1 MDFLKYHKNLTYHAA
16 LIRFALP
23 ARKGRVIYEA
33 AMKRILSF
41 LFALL
46 VSLPVTETALAQS
59 VVKTDNVRAELI
71 SEVSTIKAGEPFW
84 VALRQT
90 IKPHWHTYWKNPGD
104 SGLPTEINWTLPA
117 GAKADPIVWPTPS
130 LIDVG
135 GIVNYGFHDDIL
147 LLAKVTPPATL
158 PSSASGTFHLAADA
172 NWLVCNDVCIPEEGK
187 FAIDLPVGPA
197 ATPADGATR
206 ALFDKARR
214 DVPLASPWPAHY
226 GVAKAG
232 DPTVVI
238 DAKGLKAD
246 TISDVYFFP
255 SDWGGVANMTKQSA
269 VVTAD
274 GIRIPLKKGE
284 AETKGG
290 PPPQFTGILVL
301 NEKTGDGTQRQAFD
315 VAAKLDPAFVPGASM
330 QVSAS
335 NEETLS
341 FAEALFFALLGGM
354 ILNLMPCVFPVLAMK
369 AAAFARLAGHER
381 AEMRR
386 DGLAYTLGVLVSF
399 GAMAAAILAI
409 RGTVGEVSWGFQFQS
424 PIFSLLVAYLF
435 FVVGLNLS
443 GVFEI
448 SGGFTGQ
455 LAGVGQG
462 LASKGGVTGAFFTG
476 VLAVVVA
483 TPCTAPFMAAALGF
497 ALSQPAPQTVAVLL
511 AMGLGLAIPY
521 LALSMTPALQRLMPR
536 PGAWMD
542 RLRQFLAFPMYA
554 SAVWMIW
561 VLTQQTGAD
570 GVLYALGGM
579 ILIAFAIWLLR
590 LRGDGGGGVASPATW
605 VRRGVAAL
613 ALLLALATVI
623 KIEDSPATAA
633 SASGGEQGN
642 RTTGVSFEGWERFS
656 RARMMQAVAEKKP
669 VFVDFSAAWCITCL
683 VNERVALETAGAR
696 KAFEETGT
704 VKLKGDWTNRD
715 PEITALLK
723 ELGRAGVP
731 LYLYWAPGA
740 DKPVI
745 LGQVLTE
752 ASVVAQLT
760 AK

>member
-1 MDFLKYHKNLTYHAA
+1 
-16 LIRFALP
+16 
-23 ARKGRVIYEA
+23 
-33 AMKRILSF
+33 MKRFLSV

-46 VSLPVTETALAQS
+46 LALPAAAQSPS

-71 SEVSTIKAGEPFW
+71 SEVSTIKPGEPFW

-104 SGLPTEINWTLPA
+104 SGLPTEIAWTLPA

-130 LIDVG
+130 FIDVG
-135 GIVNYGFHDDIL
+135 GIVNYGFHDDVL
-147 LLAKVTPPATL
+147 LLVRITPPAD
-158 PSSASGTFHLAADA
+158 ASGSFVLKADA
-172 NWLVCNDVCIPEEGK
+172 NWLVCDDVCIPEEGK
-187 FAIDLPVGPA
+187 FALDLPVGAA
-197 ATPADGATR
+197 ATPADDATR

-214 DVPLASPWPAHY
+214 DVPIESPWPARF
-226 GVAKAG
+226 GMARSG
-232 DPTVVI
+232 DPTLVI
-238 DAKGLKAD
+238 DAKGLKAG

-255 SDWGGVANMTKQSA
+255 SDWGGVANMTRQTA

-284 AETKGG
+284 AQTKGG
-290 PPPQFTGILVL
+290 PPQQVNGTLVL
-301 NEKTGDGTQRQAFD
+301 TEKTGDGTQRQAFD
-315 VAAKLDPAFVPGASM
+315 ITAKLDPAFVPSAAPL
-330 QVSAS
+330 VAAS
-335 NEETLS
+335 NEETLT
-341 FAEALFFALLGGM
+341 FAQALLFALVGGL

-369 AAAFARLAGHER
+369 AAAFARLAGHAR

-386 DGLAYTLGVLVSF
+386 DGIAYTAGVLVSF

-409 RGTVGEVSWGFQFQS
+409 RASVGDVSWGFQFQS

-435 FVVGLNLS
+435 FVVGLNLA

-448 SGGFTGQ
+448 SGGFTG
-455 LAGVGQG
+455 GFTGMGQG
-462 LASKGGVTGAFFTG
+462 LAARSGVTGAFFTG

-511 AMGLGLAIPY
+511 AMGLGLALPY

-542 RLRQFLAFPMYA
+542 RLRQFLAFPMFA

-590 LRGDGGGGVASPATW
+590 LRENRDGGPASPATW
-605 VRRGVAAL
+605 MRRGVAAI
-613 ALLLALATVI
+613 AVLLALGAVL
-623 KIEDSPATAA
+623 KLGDGPATAA
-633 SASGGEQGN
+633 SASGEPGG
-642 RTTGVSFEGWERFS
+642 RAAGVNFDGWERFS
-656 RARMMQAVAEKKP
+656 RARMTEAVAAKKP
-669 VFVDFSAAWCITCL
+669 VFVDFTAAWCITCL
-683 VNERVALETAGAR
+683 VNERVALETPGTKR
-696 KAFEETGT
+696 AFEQTGT

-731 LYLYWAPGA
+731 LYLYWAAGA

-745 LGQVLTE
+745 LPQVLTE
-752 ASVVAQLT
+752 ASIVARLT

>member
-1 MDFLKYHKNLTYHAA
+1 
-16 LIRFALP
+16 
-23 ARKGRVIYEA
+23 
-33 AMKRILSF
+33 MKRILPF

-46 VSLPVTETALAQS
+46 VALPAFAQS

-104 SGLPTEINWTLPA
+104 SGLPTEINWTLPQ

-130 LIDVG
+130 FIDVG

-147 LLAKVTPPATL
+147 LLVKVTPPADAG
-158 PSSASGTFHLAADA
+158 STFHLAADA
-172 NWLVCNDVCIPEEGK
+172 NWLVCDDVCIPEDAK
-187 FAIDLPVGPA
+187 FSIDLPVGPA
-197 ATPADGATR
+197 ATPADTATR
-206 ALFDKARR
+206 ALFDNARR
-214 DVPLASPWPAHY
+214 DVPMESPWPARY
-226 GVAKAG
+226 GVAKSG
-232 DPTVVI
+232 DPTLVI
-238 DAKGLKAD
+238 DAKGLKPD

-255 SDWGGVANMTKQSA
+255 ADWGGVANMTKQKA

-274 GIRIPLKKGE
+274 GIRIPLKKGD
-284 AETKGG
+284 AQTKGG
-290 PPPQFTGILVL
+290 PPPQFTGTLVL

-315 VAAKLDPAFVPGASM
+315 IVAKLDPAFVPSASL
-330 QVSAS
+330 QISAS
-335 NEETLS
+335 NEEQLS
-341 FAEALFFALLGGM
+341 FVEALLFALVGGL

-369 AAAFARLAGHER
+369 AAAFARLAGHAR
-381 AEMRR
+381 TEMRR
-386 DGLAYTLGVLVSF
+386 DGIAYTAGVLVSF

-409 RGTVGEVSWGFQFQS
+409 RSTLGEVSWGFQFQS

-448 SGGFTGQ
+448 AGGFTGM
-455 LAGVGQG
+455 GQG
-462 LASKGGVTGAFFTG
+462 LASKSGVTGAFFTG
-476 VLAVVVA
+476 VLAVIVA

-511 AMGLGLAIPY
+511 AMGLGLALPY

-590 LRGDGGGGVASPATW
+590 IGGGASAATW
-605 VRRGVAAL
+605 VRRGVAAV
-613 ALLLALATVI
+613 AVLLALAAVI

-633 SASGGEQGN
+633 SASG
-642 RTTGVSFEGWERFS
+642 RPSTGVSFEGWERFS
-656 RARMMQAVAEKKP
+656 RARMAEAVAAKKP
-669 VFVDFSAAWCITCL
+669 VFVDLTAAWCITCL
-683 VNERVALETAGAR
+683 VNERVALETTGVR
-696 KAFEETGT
+696 KAFAETGT

-740 DKPVI
+740 DKPLI
-745 LGQVLTE
+745 LPQVLTE

>member
-1 MDFLKYHKNLTYHAA
+1 
-16 LIRFALP
+16 
-23 ARKGRVIYEA
+23 
-33 AMKRILSF
+33 MKRFLSF
-41 LFALL
+41 FFALL
-46 VSLPVTETALAQS
+46 IAAPAFAQS
-59 VVKTDNVRAELI
+59 VVKTDNVRAELV

-104 SGLPTEINWTLPA
+104 SGLPTEIAWTLPA

-130 LIDVG
+130 FIDVS

-147 LLAKVTPPATL
+147 LLVKITPPAD
-158 PSSASGTFHLAADA
+158 ASGSFALKADA
-172 NWLVCNDVCIPEEGK
+172 NWLVCDDVCIPEEAK
-187 FAIDLPVGPA
+187 LALDLPVGPA
-197 ATPADGATR
+197 ATPANADTR

-214 DVPLASPWPAHY
+214 DVPTESPWPARY
-226 GVAKAG
+226 GLAKSG
-232 DPTVVI
+232 DPTLVI
-238 DAKGLKAD
+238 DAKGLKAG

-255 SDWGGVANMTKQSA
+255 SDWGGVANMTKQTA
-269 VVTAD
+269 VITAD

-284 AETKGG
+284 AQTKGG
-290 PPPQFTGILVL
+290 PPPQFSGTLVL
-301 NEKTGDGTQRQAFD
+301 TEKTGDGSHRQAFD
-315 VAAKLDPAFVPGASM
+315 VTAKLDPAFVPSAAPL
-330 QVSAS
+330 VSAS
-335 NEETLS
+335 NEETLT
-341 FAEALFFALLGGM
+341 FAQALLFALVGGL

-369 AAAFARLAGHER
+369 AAAFARLAGHAR
-381 AEMRR
+381 SEMRR
-386 DGLAYTLGVLVSF
+386 DGIAYTAGVLVSF

-409 RGTVGEVSWGFQFQS
+409 RASVGDVSWGFQFQS

-435 FVVGLNLS
+435 FVVGLNLA
-443 GVFEI
+443 GVFEF
-448 SGGFTGQ
+448 GGSFT
-455 LAGVGQG
+455 GVGQG
-462 LASKGGVTGAFFTG
+462 LASRAGVTGAFFTG

-511 AMGLGLAIPY
+511 AMGLGLALPY

-542 RLRQFLAFPMYA
+542 RLRQFLAFPMFA

-590 LRGDGGGGVASPATW
+590 LRGEGGDGAASVGTW
-605 VRRGVAAL
+605 IRRGVAAV
-613 ALLLALATVI
+613 AVLLALAAVI
-623 KIEDSPATAA
+623 KLEDGPATAA
-633 SASGGEQGN
+633 SASGGPSA
-642 RTTGVSFEGWERFS
+642 GVNFDGWERFS
-656 RARMMQAVAEKKP
+656 RARMAEAVAAKKP
-669 VFVDFSAAWCITCL
+669 VFVDFTAAWCITCL
-683 VNERVALETAGAR
+683 VNERVALETPGTKR
-696 KAFEETGT
+696 AFEQTGT

-731 LYLYWAPGA
+731 LYLFWPAGA

-745 LGQVLTE
+745 LPQVLTE
-752 ASVVAQLT
+752 ASIVAQLT

>member
-1 MDFLKYHKNLTYHAA
+1 
-16 LIRFALP
+16 
-23 ARKGRVIYEA
+23 
-33 AMKRILSF
+33 MKRFLPF

-46 VSLPVTETALAQS
+46 VSLPAFAQS

-71 SEVSTIKAGEPFW
+71 SEVSGVKAGEPFW

-104 SGLPTEINWTLPA
+104 SGLPTEIAWTLPA

-130 LIDVG
+130 FIDVG

-147 LLAKVTPPATL
+147 LLVKITPPAD
-158 PSSASGTFHLAADA
+158 ASGTLALKADA
-172 NWLVCNDVCIPEEGK
+172 NWLVCDDVCIPEEGK
-187 FAIDLPVGPA
+187 FALDLPVGPA
-197 ATPADGATR
+197 ATPASADTR
-206 ALFDKARR
+206 ALFDRARR
-214 DVPLASPWPAHY
+214 DIPMESPWPARY
-226 GVAKAG
+226 GMAKSG
-232 DPTVVI
+232 DPTLVI
-238 DAKGLKAD
+238 DARGLKAA

-255 SDWGGVANMTKQSA
+255 SDWGGVANMTKQNA

-284 AETKGG
+284 AQAKGG
-290 PPPQFTGILVL
+290 PPQQVSGTLVL
-301 NEKTGDGTQRQAFD
+301 TEKTGDGSHRQAFD
-315 VAAKLDPAFVPGASM
+315 VTAKLDPAFVPSATQGIA
-330 QVSAS
+330 AS
-335 NEETLS
+335 NEESLS
-341 FAEALFFALLGGM
+341 FVEALLFALVGGL

-369 AAAFARLAGHER
+369 AASFARLAGHAR

-386 DGLAYTLGVLVSF
+386 DGIAYTLGVLVSF

-409 RGTVGEVSWGFQFQS
+409 RASAGDVSWGFQFQS

-448 SGGFTGQ
+448 ATGFGAGFT
-455 LAGVGQG
+455 GVGQG
-462 LASKGGVTGAFFTG
+462 LASRSGVTGAFFTG

-497 ALSQPAPQTVAVLL
+497 ALSQPAPQTVSVLL
-511 AMGLGLAIPY
+511 AMGLGLALPY

-590 LRGDGGGGVASPATW
+590 IGGAASPATW
-605 VRRGVAAL
+605 IRRGVAAVSM
-613 ALLLALATVI
+613 LLALAVVI
-623 KIEDSPATAA
+623 KIEDGPATAA
-633 SASGGEQGN
+633 AASGGPSS
-642 RTTGVSFEGWERFS
+642 GVSFEGWERFS
-656 RARMMQAVAEKKP
+656 RDRMNEAVAAKKP

-683 VNERVALETAGAR
+683 VNERVALETAGAKR
-696 KAFEETGT
+696 AFEQTGT

-723 ELGRAGVP
+723 DLGRAGVP

-740 DKPVI
+740 DKPLI
-745 LGQVLTE
+745 LPQVLTE
-752 ASVVAQLT
+752 ASIVAQLT